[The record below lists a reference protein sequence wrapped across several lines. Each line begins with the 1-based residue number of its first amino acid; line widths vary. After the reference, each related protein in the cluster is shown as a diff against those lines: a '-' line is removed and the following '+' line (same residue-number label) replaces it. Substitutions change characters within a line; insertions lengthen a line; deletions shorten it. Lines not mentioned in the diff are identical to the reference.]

1 MTDFS
6 VKEKSEWSE
15 VRSDVGNPNRR
26 DIRAAGVTRK
36 KVVATA
42 SRQRARLQANR
53 RAERAFLR
61 KRRND
66 EAYD

>member
-6 VKEKSEWSE
+6 AKEKSEWSE
-15 VRSDVGNPNRR
+15 VRSDVGNPNRG

-53 RAERAFLR
+53 
-61 KRRND
+61 
-66 EAYD
+66 

>member
-1 MTDFS
+1 MTKRMTDFS

-15 VRSDVGNPNRR
+15 VHSDVGNPNRG

-42 SRQRARLQANR
+42 SR
-53 RAERAFLR
+53 
-61 KRRND
+61 K
-66 EAYD
+66 